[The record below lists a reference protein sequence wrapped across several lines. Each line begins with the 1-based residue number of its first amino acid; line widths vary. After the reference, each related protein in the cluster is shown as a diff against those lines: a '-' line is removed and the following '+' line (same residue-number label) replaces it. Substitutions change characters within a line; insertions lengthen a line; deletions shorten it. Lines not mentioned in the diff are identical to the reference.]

1 MRQDDEHTQFERPR
15 RHTRP
20 RTKDRPSYDDAVRA
34 RVITIDR
41 GRYTVLV
48 DDADGVRQVTTMKS
62 RPLGRKGVVVGDE
75 VKVVGDTTGTVDT
88 LARIVEVEPRRTIL
102 RRTADDDDPV
112 ERVIVANVEQLMIVT
127 ALADPPPR
135 AGLIDRCL
143 VAAYVAG
150 MEPIVVLTKSDLG
163 DPAEIVELLA
173 PLGVRIIVTRFDE
186 DLATLREVLIDKFS
200 ALVGHSGV
208 GKSTLVNALIPDA
221 RRATS
226 HVNEVTGRGRHTST
240 SAIAMELPFG
250 GWIVDTPGIR
260 SFGLAHVTADDI
272 LRAFSDL
279 EEASRHCSRGCT
291 HATAEPECG
300 LDAAVAA
307 GEVSPE
313 RVSSFRR
320 LLSTNESTNG

>member
-1 MRQDDEHTQFERPR
+1 
-15 RHTRP
+15 
-20 RTKDRPSYDDAVRA
+20 
-34 RVITIDR
+34 
-41 GRYTVLV
+41 
-48 DDADGVRQVTTMKS
+48 
-62 RPLGRKGVVVGDE
+62 
-75 VKVVGDTTGTVDT
+75 
-88 LARIVEVEPRRTIL
+88 
-102 RRTADDDDPV
+102 
-112 ERVIVANVEQLMIVT
+112 
-127 ALADPPPR
+127 
-135 AGLIDRCL
+135 
-143 VAAYVAG
+143 
-150 MEPIVVLTKSDLG
+150 VVLTKADLG

-307 GEVSPE
+307 GDVSPE